1 VLVWYTHTGRG
12 INTSKLVQP
21 WFRPVICSHGSA
33 KNDVK
38 GGNMQ
43 TIFIV
48 NHAVEWEGIISDEWL
63 RPEGATEQPYKQM
76 ICRMHRL
83 PWHQSPGHD
92 Y

>member
-1 VLVWYTHTGRG
+1 
-12 INTSKLVQP
+12 
-21 WFRPVICSHGSA
+21 
-33 KNDVK
+33 
-38 GGNMQ
+38 MQ

-76 ICRMHRL
+76 IKPVHRL

>member
-1 VLVWYTHTGRG
+1 
-12 INTSKLVQP
+12 
-21 WFRPVICSHGSA
+21 
-33 KNDVK
+33 
-38 GGNMQ
+38 MQ

-48 NHAVEWEGIISDEWL
+48 NHAVEWESIISDEWL
-63 RPEGATEQPYKQM
+63 RPEGVTEQPYKQM